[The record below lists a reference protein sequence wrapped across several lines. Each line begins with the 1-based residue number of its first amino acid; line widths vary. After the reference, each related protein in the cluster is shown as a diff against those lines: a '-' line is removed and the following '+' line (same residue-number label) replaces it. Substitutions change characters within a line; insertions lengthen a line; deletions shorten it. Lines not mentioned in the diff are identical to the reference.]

1 MSNSCIGYFDMS
13 LKIIMEKLLD
23 WPESKFKANGVNI
36 NYRIFGN
43 GSPIILLHG
52 YPQNSL
58 IWHKIVSTLSK
69 KHRLLIP
76 DLRGYGGS
84 DKPDASNED
93 HTIYC
98 KRTSANDVVQLAR
111 ANNIN
116 KFHIIGHDRGAR
128 VAHRLILDNPG
139 VVQSFISLDVMPSQE
154 AFDNMDSSLAY
165 AWFHWNL
172 MRQPYPLPETLIG
185 NSAEQYFDFLMEK
198 WCATAGAIDKEIYN
212 LYKKDFC
219 NPETIHSTC
228 AEYRSVILDLEHD
241 EIDRG
246 NKIDCPMLVLW
257 GSNTS
262 KRPGWQTG
270 KGLNMI
276 DAWKKRCENVL
287 GQSLDCGHFI
297 PEEKPKELLKVL
309 LPFLEKIDE
318 Q

>member
-1 MSNSCIGYFDMS
+1 
-13 LKIIMEKLLD
+13 
-23 WPESKFKANGVNI
+23 
-36 NYRIFGN
+36 
-43 GSPIILLHG
+43 
-52 YPQNSL
+52 
-58 IWHKIVSTLSK
+58 
-69 KHRLLIP
+69 
-76 DLRGYGGS
+76 
-84 DKPDASNED
+84 
-93 HTIYC
+93 
-98 KRTSANDVVQLAR
+98 
-111 ANNIN
+111 
-116 KFHIIGHDRGAR
+116 
-128 VAHRLILDNPG
+128 
-139 VVQSFISLDVMPSQE
+139 
-154 AFDNMDSSLAY
+154 
-165 AWFHWNL
+165 

-198 WCATAGAIDKEIYN
+198 WCATEGAIDKEIYN

>member
-1 MSNSCIGYFDMS
+1 MT
-13 LKIIMEKLLD
+13 ELLSI
-23 WPESKFKANGVNI
+23 PENKSQINGVKI
-36 NYRIFGN
+36 NYRTFGK
-43 GSPIILLHG
+43 GSPLILLHG

-58 IWHKIVSTLSK
+58 IWHKIVPLLSNR
-69 KHRLLIP
+69 HRLLIP

-84 DKPDASNED
+84 GKPDASNED
-93 HTIYC
+93 HNIYC
-98 KRTSANDVVQLAR
+98 KRTSANDVIELAR
-111 ANNIN
+111 ANNMAN
-116 KFHIIGHDRGAR
+116 FHVVGHDRGAR

-139 VVQSFISLDVMPSQE
+139 VVRSFISLDVMPSQE
-154 AFDNMDSSLAY
+154 AFDNMDSALAY

-185 NSAEQYFDFLMEK
+185 KSAENYFDFLMEK
-198 WCATAGAIDKEIYN
+198 WCATKGAIDKGV
-212 LYKKDFC
+212 YKKYKEDFC

-228 AEYRSVILDLEHD
+228 AEYRSVVLDLEHD

-246 NKIDCPMLVLW
+246 KKIDCPMLVLW

-276 DAWKKRCENVL
+276 DAWKKRCKDVS

-297 PEEKPKELLKVL
+297 PEEKPEELLRIMI
-309 LPFLEKIDE
+309 PFLRKHDE
-318 Q
+318 R